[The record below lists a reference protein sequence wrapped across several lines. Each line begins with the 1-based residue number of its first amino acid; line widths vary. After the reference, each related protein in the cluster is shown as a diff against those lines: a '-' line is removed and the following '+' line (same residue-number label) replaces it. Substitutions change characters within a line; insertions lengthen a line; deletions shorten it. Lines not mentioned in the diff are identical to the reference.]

1 MTNDNYCGDSDE
13 ENRRRRILCN
23 DRRLASSTGEKKLNM
38 KYNYG
43 CINMIPP
50 IYGVGSIFMT
60 VIVIDIHNWILF
72 QVKLE
77 KFNIHL
83 T

>member
-1 MTNDNYCGDSDE
+1 MTNDNYCGDSDK

-50 IYGVGSIFMT
+50 IYGVGPIFTT
-60 VIVIDIHNWILF
+60 VIVNTRGLINSKEIQD
-72 QVKLE
+72 K
-77 KFNIHL
+77 NIYD
-83 T
+83 

>member
-50 IYGVGSIFMT
+50 IYGVGSIFTT
-60 VIVIDIHNWILF
+60 VIVNTRGSINSKEILDKNM
-72 QVKLE
+72 VRL
-77 KFNIHL
+77 
-83 T
+83 